1 MKQTLQVNI
10 GGFAF
15 CVDEESYQIID
26 KYLDSLRRYYSTN
39 AEGAEILED
48 IEERMGE
55 LLAER
60 CGLENVVSAADARYA
75 IGILG
80 SPAAIEG
87 DDAARDGA
95 TQAKAVKR
103 LYRNPDGKVIGGVC
117 SGLAAYLNWDVSL
130 IRLVLTLIAVGML
143 VWGEAIFL
151 MPLLYAI
158 CWIAM
163 PNADTVQK
171 QCEMRG
177 EQVSAAGIGQQYA
190 VSRSAD
196 QSPAGRTAG
205 RVLGV
210 FLGLMLFLSGLSGLA
225 GGAFLFSLPSL
236 AGLIPEVSEAWAEL
250 TEEIDVTALQS
261 LSIST
266 WIVAAVV
273 YAIPF
278 ILAIYYGILLTFNLK
293 SPKWRPGLILVIIWF
308 VAIIALAILAGV
320 NLIKIIPMLD

>member
-1 MKQTLQVNI
+1 MKKTLQVNI

-15 CVDEESYQIID
+15 SVDEESYQIID
-26 KYLDSLRRYYSTN
+26 KYLDSLKRYYGAQ

-60 CGLENVVSAADARYA
+60 CGQENVVTPADARYA

-87 DDAARDGA
+87 GEAAETGTA
-95 TQAKAVKR
+95 AASKAIKR
-103 LYRNPDGKVIGGVC
+103 LYRNPDGKIIGGVC
-117 SGLAAYLNWDVSL
+117 SGLAAYLNWDVTL
-130 IRLVLTLIAVGML
+130 IRIVLALAEIGML
-143 VWGEAIFL
+143 FWGEAIFVI
-151 MPLLYAI
+151 PLLYAV

-163 PNADTVQK
+163 PLADTVQK

-177 EQVSAAGIGQQYA
+177 EQISAAGISQQYS
-190 VSRSAD
+190 VSRPAD

-210 FLGLMLFLSGLSGLA
+210 IVGIILFMSGLSALA
-225 GGAFLFSLPSL
+225 GGAFVFSLPSL
-236 AGLIPEVSEAWAEL
+236 ATVIPEISEAWAEIS
-250 TEEIDVTALQS
+250 EEIDIAALGS
-261 LSIST
+261 LSLST

-273 YAIPF
+273 YAIPC
-278 ILAIYYGILLTFNLK
+278 IIAIYYGILLTFNLR
-293 SPKWRPGLILVIIWF
+293 SPKWRPGLILVILW
-308 VAIIALAILAGV
+308 AIALVVLCVLAGST
-320 NLIKIIPMLD
+320 LIKVMTM

>member
-1 MKQTLQVNI
+1 MKKTLQVNI

-15 CVDEESYQIID
+15 SVDEESYQIID
-26 KYLDSLRRYYSTN
+26 KYLDSLKRYYGAQ

-60 CGLENVVSAADARYA
+60 CGQENVVTPADARYA

-87 DDAARDGA
+87 GEAAETGTA
-95 TQAKAVKR
+95 TASKAIKR
-103 LYRNPDGKVIGGVC
+103 LYRNPDGKIIGGVC
-117 SGLAAYLNWDVSL
+117 SGLAAYLNWDVTL
-130 IRLVLTLIAVGML
+130 IRIVLALAEIGML
-143 VWGEAIFL
+143 FWGEAIFVI
-151 MPLLYAI
+151 PLLYAV

-163 PNADTVQK
+163 PLADTVQK

-177 EQVSAAGIGQQYA
+177 EQISAAGISQQYS
-190 VSRSAD
+190 VSRPAD

-210 FLGLMLFLSGLSGLA
+210 IVGIILFMSGLSALA
-225 GGAFLFSLPSL
+225 GGAFVFSLPSL
-236 AGLIPEVSEAWAEL
+236 ATVIPEISEAWAEIS
-250 TEEIDVTALQS
+250 EEIDIAALGS
-261 LSIST
+261 LSLST

-273 YAIPF
+273 YAIPC
-278 ILAIYYGILLTFNLK
+278 IIAIYYGILLTFNLR
-293 SPKWRPGLILVIIWF
+293 SPKWRPGLILVILW
-308 VAIIALAILAGV
+308 AIALVVLCVLAGST
-320 NLIKIIPMLD
+320 LIKVMTM

>member
-1 MKQTLQVNI
+1 MKKTQQVNI

-26 KYLDSLRRYYSTN
+26 KYLDSLRRYYSAQ

-60 CGLENVVSAADARYA
+60 CGQENVVTPADARYA

-87 DDAARDGA
+87 GEAAEAGA
-95 TQAKAVKR
+95 APRKATKR
-103 LYRNPDGKVIGGVC
+103 LYRNPEGKVIGGVC
-117 SGLAAYLNWDVSL
+117 SGLAAYLNWDVTL
-130 IRLVLTLIAVGML
+130 IRLVISLAAIGML
-143 VWGEAIFL
+143 VWGEAIFAI
-151 MPLLYAI
+151 PLLYAV

-163 PNADTVQK
+163 PLADTVQK

-177 EQVSAAGIGQQYA
+177 EQISAAGIGQQYA
-190 VSRSAD
+190 VSPRSG

-210 FLGLMLFLSGLSGLA
+210 ILGIILFMSGLSALA
-225 GGAFLFSLPSL
+225 GGAFIFSLPSL
-236 AGLIPEVSEAWAEL
+236 ATVIPEVSEAWAEIA
-250 TEEIDVTALQS
+250 EEIDVAALGS
-261 LSIST
+261 LSLST

-273 YAIPF
+273 YAIPC
-278 ILAIYYGILLTFNLK
+278 IIAIYYGILLTFNLK
-293 SPKWRPGLILVIIWF
+293 SPKWRPGLILVILW
-308 VAIIALAILAGV
+308 AIALVALCVLAGGT
-320 NLIKIIPMLD
+320 LIKVMTM

>member
-1 MKQTLQVNI
+1 MKKTLQVNI

-15 CVDEESYQIID
+15 SVDEESYQIID
-26 KYLDSLRRYYSTN
+26 KYLDSLKRYYGAQ

-60 CGLENVVSAADARYA
+60 CGQENVVTPADARYA

-87 DDAARDGA
+87 GEAAETGTA
-95 TQAKAVKR
+95 AASKAIKR
-103 LYRNPDGKVIGGVC
+103 LYRNPDGKIIGGVC
-117 SGLAAYLNWDVSL
+117 SGLAAYLNWDVTL
-130 IRLVLTLIAVGML
+130 IRIVLSLAEIGML
-143 VWGEAIFL
+143 FWGEAIFVI
-151 MPLLYAI
+151 PLLYAV

-163 PNADTVQK
+163 PLADTVQK

-177 EQVSAAGIGQQYA
+177 EQISAAGISQQYS
-190 VSRSAD
+190 VSRPAD

-210 FLGLMLFLSGLSGLA
+210 IVGIILFMSGLSALA
-225 GGAFLFSLPSL
+225 GGAFVFSLPSL
-236 AGLIPEVSEAWAEL
+236 ATVIPEISEAWAEIS
-250 TEEIDVTALQS
+250 EEIDIAALGS
-261 LSIST
+261 LSLST

-273 YAIPF
+273 YAIPC
-278 ILAIYYGILLTFNLK
+278 IIAIYYGILLTFNLR
-293 SPKWRPGLILVIIWF
+293 SPKWRPGLILVILW
-308 VAIIALAILAGV
+308 AIALVVLCVLAGST
-320 NLIKIIPMLD
+320 LIKVMTM

>member
-117 SGLAAYLNWDVSL
+117 SRLAAYLNWDVSL

>member
-1 MKQTLQVNI
+1 MKKTLQVNI

-15 CVDEESYQIID
+15 SVDEESYQIID
-26 KYLDSLRRYYSTN
+26 KYLDSLKRYYGAQ

-60 CGLENVVSAADARYA
+60 CGQENVVTPADARYA

-87 DDAARDGA
+87 GEAAETGTA
-95 TQAKAVKR
+95 AASKAIKR
-103 LYRNPDGKVIGGVC
+103 LYRNPDGKIIGGVC
-117 SGLAAYLNWDVSL
+117 SGLAAYLNWDVTL
-130 IRLVLTLIAVGML
+130 IRIVLSLAEIGML
-143 VWGEAIFL
+143 FWGEAIFVI
-151 MPLLYAI
+151 PLLYAV

-163 PNADTVQK
+163 PLADTVQK

-177 EQVSAAGIGQQYA
+177 EQISAAGISQQYS
-190 VSRSAD
+190 VSRPAD

-210 FLGLMLFLSGLSGLA
+210 IVGIILFMSGLSALA
-225 GGAFLFSLPSL
+225 GGAFVFSLPSL
-236 AGLIPEVSEAWAEL
+236 ATVVPEVSEAWAEIA
-250 TEEIDVTALQS
+250 EEIDVAALGS
-261 LSIST
+261 LSLST

-273 YAIPF
+273 YAIPC
-278 ILAIYYGILLTFNLK
+278 IIAIYYGILLTFNLR
-293 SPKWRPGLILVIIWF
+293 SPKWRPGLILVILW
-308 VAIIALAILAGV
+308 AIALVALCVLAGST
-320 NLIKIIPMLD
+320 LIKVMTM

>member
-1 MKQTLQVNI
+1 MKKTLQVNI

-15 CVDEESYQIID
+15 SVDEESYQIID
-26 KYLDSLRRYYSTN
+26 KYLDSLKRYYGAQ

-60 CGLENVVSAADARYA
+60 CGQENVVTPADARYA

-87 DDAARDGA
+87 GEAAETGTA
-95 TQAKAVKR
+95 AASKAIKR
-103 LYRNPDGKVIGGVC
+103 LYRNPDGKIIGGVC
-117 SGLAAYLNWDVSL
+117 SGLAAYLNWDVTL
-130 IRLVLTLIAVGML
+130 IRIVLALAEIGML
-143 VWGEAIFL
+143 FWGEAIFVI
-151 MPLLYAI
+151 PLLYAV

-163 PNADTVQK
+163 PLADTVQK

-177 EQVSAAGIGQQYA
+177 EQISAAGISQQYS
-190 VSRSAD
+190 VSRPAD

-210 FLGLMLFLSGLSGLA
+210 IVGIILFMSGLSALA
-225 GGAFLFSLPSL
+225 GGAFVFSLPSL
-236 AGLIPEVSEAWAEL
+236 ATVIPEISEAWAEIS
-250 TEEIDVTALQS
+250 EEIDIAALGS
-261 LSIST
+261 LSLST

-273 YAIPF
+273 YAIPC
-278 ILAIYYGILLTFNLK
+278 IIAIYYGILLTFNLR
-293 SPKWRPGLILVIIWF
+293 SPKWRPGLILVILW
-308 VAIIALAILAGV
+308 AIALVALCVLAGGT
-320 NLIKIIPMLD
+320 LIKVMTM